1 MISWTLGDAMP
12 QRLESIL
19 YKLELKNII
28 YAAAAAAAA
37 TGK

>member
-28 YAAAAAAAA
+28 YAAAAAAA